1 MENVELKLVQ
11 ERELGILREILKVI
25 NKYHLRYYMLG
36 GTLLGEPYSVQ
47 HCHLVSISSA
57 CCSTYPISL
66 FFKDFHDGS
75 HQGLISKFCL
85 ELGFLSHEIG

>member
-36 GTLLGEPYSVQ
+36 GTATRALFPGMMI
-47 HCHLVSISSA
+47 SISECRVQTMKS
-57 CCSTYPISL
+57 S
-66 FFKDFHDGS
+66 
-75 HQGLISKFCL
+75 
-85 ELGFLSHEIG
+85 